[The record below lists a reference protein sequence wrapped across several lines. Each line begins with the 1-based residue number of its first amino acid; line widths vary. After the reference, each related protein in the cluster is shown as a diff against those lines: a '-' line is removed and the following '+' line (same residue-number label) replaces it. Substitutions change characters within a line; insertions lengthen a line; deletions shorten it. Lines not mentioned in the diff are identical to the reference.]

1 MQKIIFNNDSTK
13 TVYDV
18 TMSFQN
24 KRIYIKFPESD
35 ETVDT
40 ALFADGFVEVNEHNS
55 FVQADFSG
63 MKYIY
68 RDFGDGLRYI
78 LTDVEDDVYVEP
90 PEIETPI
97 EPSEPYVPTLDEVKK
112 SKISELSRI
121 CNQSIIN
128 GVDVEI
134 DGNIEHFSYKE
145 EDQVNIKEIFD
156 IVIQTNIPMYY
167 HSDGESCKLYTVE
180 QIVTIYCTASTNKMH
195 HTTYFNQLKLY
206 VETLETSEEVNAIEY
221 GQELTGTYLD
231 TYNNSMMQAKLL
243 LETLLFKNNESN
255 NETAE

>member
-1 MQKIIFNNDSTK
+1 MQKIIFNNDETK

-24 KRIYIKFPESD
+24 KRIYIEFPESD
-35 ETVDT
+35 NDKSIDT
-40 ALFADGFVEVNEHNS
+40 TLFADGFIEVNEHNS
-55 FVQADFSG
+55 FVQADFSS

-68 RDFGDGLRYI
+68 RDYDDGLRYI
-78 LTDVEDDVYVEP
+78 LTYIEDDVYVEL

-112 SKISELSRI
+112 SKINELSRI

-134 DGNIEHFSYKE
+134 DGVIEHFSYKD

-156 IVIQTNIPMYY
+156 LAVQTDVPMYY
-167 HSDGESCKLYTVE
+167 HADGASCKLYTVE
-180 QIVTIYCTASTNKMH
+180 QIIALYSTASTNKMH

-206 VETLETSEEVNAIEY
+206 VETLETIDEVNSVVY
-221 GQELTGTYLD
+221 GQELTSTYLE
-231 TYNNSMMQAKLL
+231 TYNNSMMQAQLV
-243 LETLLFKNNESN
+243 LETLLSKRANTTSE
-255 NETAE
+255 